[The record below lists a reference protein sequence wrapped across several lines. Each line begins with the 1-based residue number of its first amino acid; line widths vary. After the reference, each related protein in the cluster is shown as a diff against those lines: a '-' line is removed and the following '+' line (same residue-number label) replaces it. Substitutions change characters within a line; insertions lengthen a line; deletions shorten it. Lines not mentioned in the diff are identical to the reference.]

1 MNKIPSNRNKSKD
14 NPYTLGFNE
23 DKNVYTVEFEDNKKL
38 IHRVEITEKVYSA
51 FDKFELEDISQI
63 HKERKHIERNEV
75 YEETLYHRAIDTS
88 VSVEEQVENK
98 LINDELRKAINK
110 LSDVQKRRIKMY
122 YFEGLTQ
129 QQIADREHTSIRAIQ
144 YTLNDSI
151 KKLKEILKNLKN

>member
-23 DKNVYTVEFEDNKKL
+23 EKNVYTVEFEDNKKL
-38 IHRVEITEKVYSA
+38 IHRVEITEKVYSV

-88 VSVEEQVENK
+88 ASVE
-98 LINDELRKAINK
+98 
-110 LSDVQKRRIKMY
+110 
-122 YFEGLTQ
+122 
-129 QQIADREHTSIRAIQ
+129 
-144 YTLNDSI
+144 
-151 KKLKEILKNLKN
+151 

>member
-23 DKNVYTVEFEDNKKL
+23 EKNVYTVEFEDNKKL

-75 YEETLYHRAIDTS
+75 YEETLYRKSSDSYINLED
-88 VSVEEQVENK
+88 QVDNK
-98 LINDELRKAINK
+98 ILNDELRKAINK
-110 LSDVQKRRIKMY
+110 LPEIQKRRIIKY
-122 YFEGLTQ
+122 YFDGKNEYEIAMEESTTQ
-129 QQIADREHTSIRAIQ
+129 QAVNKSLKVAKDR
-144 YTLNDSI
+144 
-151 KKLKEILKNLKN
+151 LKEILKKFKF

>member
-1 MNKIPSNRNKSKD
+1 MIERSGCLLNQ
-14 NPYTLGFNE
+14 
-23 DKNVYTVEFEDNKKL
+23 
-38 IHRVEITEKVYSA
+38 A

-63 HKERKHIERNEV
+63 HKERKHIEKNEV

-88 VSVEEQVENK
+88 ASVEEQVENK

-144 YTLNDSI
+144 YTLNDSMRFY
-151 KKLKEILKNLKN
+151 ILAVCFPMLPMHFFWNLL